1 MSLASNK
8 AASAARVNGG
18 DSAVQLGHTC
28 STLKLV
34 TCLLEEHLV
43 NWWHNQQEEEPKLH
57 PSKFSTSDLGSS
69 PTAPTNTPTKQ
80 KIDISMLFLL
90 SMFFLHSLHQH
101 LRLESGFENVADNT
115 HQRFFS

>member
-1 MSLASNK
+1 M
-8 AASAARVNGG
+8 
-18 DSAVQLGHTC
+18 QLGHTC

-34 TCLLEEHLV
+34 TCLLEEHLGD
-43 NWWHNQQEEEPKLH
+43 WGHNQQEEEEPTLH

-80 KIDISMLFLL
+80 KFDILMLFLL

-101 LRLESGFENVADNT
+101 LRLESGFENVADIIPIKD
-115 HQRFFS
+115 S